1 MKIDKENNRVYVRQ
15 SWLGDVMMCP
25 ERARLALKN
34 PQIRMPSDAT
44 IIGTALHHGIE
55 TFINTAPDV
64 GFAGAEVEE
73 IIKVSV
79 AEYQRLALEPH
90 KKTGIDETKILAYL
104 ESMCL
109 AWYTHILPQVELGG
123 KTEHRFVLP
132 IDIAIGGFDV
142 YIEGTMDYVSP
153 SGVIWDWK
161 TSGRAY
167 SGAEKQKNAIQASM
181 YAMAGT
187 IQKMVPNEN
196 DIEFKYGIMIRQET
210 PKAQVVCLHRNQE
223 HVVWIRNQIVSALRM
238 GMTLGI
244 DNGWILNDQGHLCSS
259 RWCDFWSMCKG
270 ATVSEQSLV
279 LR

>member
-1 MKIDKENNRVYVRQ
+1 
-15 SWLGDVMMCP
+15 
-25 ERARLALKN
+25 
-34 PQIRMPSDAT
+34 
-44 IIGTALHHGIE
+44 
-55 TFINTAPDV
+55 
-64 GFAGAEVEE
+64 
-73 IIKVSV
+73 
-79 AEYQRLALEPH
+79 
-90 KKTGIDETKILAYL
+90 
-104 ESMCL
+104 
-109 AWYTHILPQVELGG
+109 
-123 KTEHRFVLP
+123 
-132 IDIAIGGFDV
+132 
-142 YIEGTMDYVSP
+142 MDYISP

-210 PKAQVVCLHRNQE
+210 PKAQVVSLHRNQE

-259 RWCDFWSMCKG
+259 KWCDFWYMCKG
-270 ATVSEQSLV
+270 ATMSEQSLV